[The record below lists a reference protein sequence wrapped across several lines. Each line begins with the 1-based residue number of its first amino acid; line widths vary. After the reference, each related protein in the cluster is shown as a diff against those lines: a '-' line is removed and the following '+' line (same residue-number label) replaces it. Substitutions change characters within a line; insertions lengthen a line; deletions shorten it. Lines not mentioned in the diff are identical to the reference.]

1 MKNIK
6 SIIFNSESFKF
17 DDSNYA
23 KLDQVNN
30 FSNYISVNR
39 NISIEQNNNT
49 SYMFFNGY
57 DNANAPENLKRSF
70 IIFGNNNSYEPQNIP
85 AHIGFSYNTNG
96 NTFIEFR
103 VRKTLDRHEDSD
115 TYYGLRVAYSYEL
128 DRSLITCNPPDMNSN
143 NNEIATTSWVNAKI
157 ANFANVN
164 VISDENQITEDG
176 IYFIVE

>member
-39 NISIEQNNNT
+39 NISIEQNNNV

-70 IIFGNNNSYEPQNIP
+70 IIFGNNNSYKPQNIP
-85 AHIGFSYNTNG
+85 AHVGFSYNTNG

-157 ANFANVN
+157 NNFANVN
-164 VISDENQITEDG
+164 VISDENQITGDG